1 MHLLGSPEYFL
12 LEELIMAPNIKKYF
26 VSKFLFKTFFFY
38 SVSHSSAIENLAQST
53 KEPGTFLYLF
63 LNC

>member
-26 VSKFLFKTFFFY
+26 VSKFLFKTFFFIQL
-38 SVSHSSAIENLAQST
+38 VIQVPLRI
-53 KEPGTFLYLF
+53 
-63 LNC
+63 